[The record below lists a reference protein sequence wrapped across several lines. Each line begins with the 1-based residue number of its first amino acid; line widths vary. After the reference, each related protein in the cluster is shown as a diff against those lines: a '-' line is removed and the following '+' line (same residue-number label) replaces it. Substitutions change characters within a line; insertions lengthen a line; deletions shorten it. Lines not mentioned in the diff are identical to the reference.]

1 MRAKEFIVESE
12 LDNQYSSVLPL
23 AYSFPTMPS
32 SDPYQYYRF
41 GLEMASDGRS
51 KNTGPAKQGAVVVAY
66 TKEEEQ
72 KIKTAIK
79 QTGHKGEIL
88 AKGGSVEPKGTQ
100 TTSPVAKPKKNKYGV

>member
-1 MRAKEFIVESE
+1 MRAKDFIVENE
-12 LDNQYSSVLPL
+12 LDNQYSSVLPM

-41 GLEMASDGRS
+41 GLEMASDG
-51 KNTGPAKQGAVVVAY
+51 KADKDGPAKQGAIIAAY

-72 KIKTAIK
+72 KIKKAMK
-79 QTGHKGEIL
+79 QTGHKGKIL
-88 AKGGSVEPKGTQ
+88 AKRGSVEPKGTQ